1 MATPGVTKEV
11 TKGGD
16 NTNFPEKGD
25 EVTMEYTG
33 TDPLPPVHVTVGPVS
48 DSDVTQAGSMTKM
61 PKTRK
66 ENSKKLHRYIRG
78 VPPE

>member
-33 TDPLPPVHVTVGPVS
+33 TDPLPASACNGQTGL
-48 DSDVTQAGSMTKM
+48 
-61 PKTRK
+61 RF
-66 ENSKKLHRYIRG
+66 
-78 VPPE
+78 